1 MNQTQTSLT
10 STEHGEPF
18 DQHGVSNVAL
28 LSNILAK
35 QLTGH
40 HRTLAYRIKAQACS
54 SLILTGNAYVNG
66 VWPEGIV
73 ALNLSSGDHRLHI
86 RRSHLTA
93 KAREIVDRQMET
105 ARTVARMK
113 DILNAKKEK

>member
-1 MNQTQTSLT
+1 MNQSHTSST
-10 STEHGEPF
+10 SSEHGESF
-18 DQHGVSNVAL
+18 DGNGVSNVAL

-35 QLTGH
+35 QLTGQ

-66 VWPEGIV
+66 VWPDGII
-73 ALNLSSGDHRLHI
+73 ALNFAGGDHRIHI
-86 RRSHLTA
+86 RRSHLTR
-93 KAREIVDRQMET
+93 KARQIVDCQLESVP
-105 ARTVARMK
+105 TVARME